1 MKIYN
6 SDEDIIQNLKDAG
19 CSNSQI
25 QELLEL
31 YKQGKKQRIYAILD
45 KHRKNILTKVHKEE
59 KQIDCIDYFIY
70 QMEREGWYGI
80 KK

>member
-1 MKIYN
+1 MRGEQNLK
-6 SDEDIIQNLKDAG
+6 EAIIQNLKDAG
-19 CSNSQI
+19 CSHQQI

-31 YKQGKKQRIYAILD
+31 YKQNKKEKIHKILD
-45 KHRKNILTKVHKEE
+45 KHRKNVLNKVHESE

-70 QMEREGWYGI
+70 QIERQG

>member
-1 MKIYN
+1 MYN

-19 CSNSQI
+19 CDNKQI

-31 YKQGKKQRIYAILD
+31 YKNGEKEKVHKILD
-45 KHRKNILTKVHKEE
+45 EHRKNVLNKVHKNE

-70 QMEREGWYGI
+70 QMERN
-80 KK
+80 KKNE